1 MKQIIEQIA
10 ELNQIYNDLGEDL
23 IFLEAVVTA
32 LRTGYEFPEEYTSSD
47 LKRIA
52 DYIGQHTGEIQ
63 HTSQFLCR
71 AASSRSGECPPAPK
85 RQEAALQ
92 PPLGQSFV

>member
-32 LRTGYEFPEEYTSSD
+32 LRTGY
-47 LKRIA
+47 K
-52 DYIGQHTGEIQ
+52 
-63 HTSQFLCR
+63 
-71 AASSRSGECPPAPK
+71 SRRSTRRP
-85 RQEAALQ
+85 
-92 PPLGQSFV
+92 V